1 MLIATLFITPKSWK
15 QPKYPLTDE
24 WIKRLWYMHTVEYY
38 SVVKKKEIM
47 PFAVIRMDL
56 EVIILREVSQTKK
69 DKYQMILLIRG
80 I

>member
-1 MLIATLFITPKSWK
+1 
-15 QPKYPLTDE
+15 
-24 WIKRLWYMHTVEYY
+24 MHTVEYY

-69 DKYQMILLIRG
+69 DKYQMRLLIRG